1 MSDDPTER
9 AYRKA
14 LELLTGCLHPSSDV
28 SGAPRAH
35 FEHDF
40 DEELGMY
47 WYGDSAPTTEPTP
60 KAASIVRMPTFEL
73 WREAHRARRDKDE
86 WFIVPLD

>member
-1 MSDDPTER
+1 MNDDPTEL

-14 LELLTGCLHPSSDV
+14 RELLAGGLPPASDV
-28 SGAPRAH
+28 SRVPRGH

-40 DEELGMY
+40 DEELGRY
-47 WYGDSAPTTEPTP
+47 WYGDSTPTTEPTP
-60 KAASIVRMPTFEL
+60 KAASIVRVPTFEL
-73 WREAHRARRDKDE
+73 WREAHQAWRDTDE